1 MLTGYRIDAQ
11 PGGRYKIRSI
21 YAENAEDYL
30 EFLMSHG
37 NLSLLP
43 TAYSDTIKSKVTLY
57 LGQHSSLPCLTSDIT
72 IELFKKYT
80 IFLDS

>member
-21 YAENAEDYL
+21 YAENVDDYL
-30 EFLMSHG
+30 EFLMSQG

-43 TAYSDTIKSKVTLY
+43 TAYSDTIKSKITLY
-57 LGQHSSLPCLTSDIT
+57 LDQHSSLPCLTSDIT
-72 IELFKKYT
+72 MELFKKCT
-80 IFLDS
+80 LFL